1 MTYGNSLVH
10 VCTRTIVKGALLE
23 ARPCSVCIV
32 FRSEVLVR
40 RRTVSTCIYYWSASI
55 VPVGSSPYDSGNA
68 VQADN
73 FAAPL
78 PLQKDGATGQFSIR
92 RIISYF
98 LNMYSQCMLFDVVC
112 PFSSR
117 AGYFAVVMLLAFQR
131 PRGTVQD
138 ISREL
143 FAHILIGMMCTK
155 IMVRWGVETWTG
167 TDLNWKIHNRWGSLH
182 YILYIYTYLSTS
194 LSKLTSASRPQ
205 SIDMRSPYDSI
216 WLAPLGPVVWFLM
229 NIQELMLG
237 AKLTWMS
244 LHYCTSSRWLLSV
257 LHRKSLH
264 RKESYHRVLK
274 DVGTLEQCRSFQI
287 ISPVGRSS

>member
-23 ARPCSVCIV
+23 ARPCSMCTV

-98 LNMYSQCMLFDVVC
+98 LNISYLNIIVNVCCLMLFVRFLPGWLFC
-112 PFSSR
+112 CCNATGLSKAR
-117 AGYFAVVMLLAFQR
+117 RNCAGHFKR
-131 PRGTVQD
+131 T
-138 ISREL
+138 I
-143 FAHILIGMMCTK
+143 C
-155 IMVRWGVETWTG
+155 
-167 TDLNWKIHNRWGSLH
+167 
-182 YILYIYTYLSTS
+182 TYLNRHDVH
-194 LSKLTSASRPQ
+194 KNHGA
-205 SIDMRSPYDSI
+205 MRRRNVD
-216 WLAPLGPVVWFLM
+216 WNRF
-229 NIQELMLG
+229 ELED
-237 AKLTWMS
+237 T
-244 LHYCTSSRWLLSV
+244 
-257 LHRKSLH
+257 
-264 RKESYHRVLK
+264 
-274 DVGTLEQCRSFQI
+274 
-287 ISPVGRSS
+287 